1 MEIDRESISYQGKTF
16 EKGDTVKFTTKKEGK
31 LIKIG
36 RRVVIVL
43 RNDNHKER
51 RLKLDEFIKYNF

>member
-36 RRVVIVL
+36 KRVVIVL